1 MSWYCYIV
9 ILFCF
14 FAINILTI
22 ETRSIPE
29 KTIESILNDPL
40 SDDHR
45 KLLHAF
51 TGYRHRF
58 EQSANFKA
66 LRWSLR
72 NLKVDG
78 LCDLCD
84 LGAPAVS
91 QFSRFEFQNLS
102 FSFHDRFGYF
112 WNLMIQVLS
121 TKRLT
126 YFVIYM

>member
-1 MSWYCYIV
+1 MSRCCCLIV
-9 ILFCF
+9 LLCF
-14 FAINILTI
+14 FGIHILTI

-29 KTIESILNDPL
+29 DPIQSILNNPF

-66 LRWSLR
+66 MRWSLE
-72 NLKVDG
+72 NLEASG

-84 LGAPAVS
+84 LGAPLVS
-91 QFSRFEFQNLS
+91 ELIDFEVSNLYS
-102 FSFHDRFGYF
+102 VDSITPG
-112 WNLMIQVLS
+112 
-121 TKRLT
+121 T
-126 YFVIYM
+126 